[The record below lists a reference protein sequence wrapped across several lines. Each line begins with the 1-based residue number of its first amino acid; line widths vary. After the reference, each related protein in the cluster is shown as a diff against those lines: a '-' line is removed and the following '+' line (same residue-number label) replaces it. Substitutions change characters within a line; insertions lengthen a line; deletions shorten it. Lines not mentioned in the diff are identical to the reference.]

1 LLEYIVKSTDP
12 KSHIQLCEIIS
23 SLYIEILDDGFY
35 DNNPPFYAW
44 FRVKSQ
50 AEDYE
55 IFNEFPGITIEI
67 PSDKL
72 IK

>member
-23 SLYIEILDDGFY
+23 SLYIEILGDGFY
-35 DNNPPFYAW
+35 DSPPFYAW
-44 FRVKSQ
+44 FRIKSQ
-50 AEDYE
+50 PEDYE
-55 IFNEFPGITIEI
+55 LFSEFPGINMEI
-67 PSDKL
+67 PSDKT